1 MKSLL
6 LLGLI
11 ITLGYLTPVLAQ
23 TDASKQDVEVTN
35 SYLNIKSINKKGDAN
50 IQKVKINKCFLS
62 IIRINLGGKEV
73 PVKLEK

>member
-35 SYLNIKSINKKGDAN
+35 SYLNI
-50 IQKVKINKCFLS
+50 
-62 IIRINLGGKEV
+62 
-73 PVKLEK
+73 